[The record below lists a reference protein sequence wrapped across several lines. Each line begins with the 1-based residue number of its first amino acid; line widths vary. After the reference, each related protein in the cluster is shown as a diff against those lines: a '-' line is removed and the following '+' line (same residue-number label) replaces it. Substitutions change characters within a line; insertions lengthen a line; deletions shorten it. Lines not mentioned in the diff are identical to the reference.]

1 MFDPSVRTKLL
12 NLPLKVAHELRAVK
26 TPTVRQALRMQMAAT
41 LDTLLHVPMR
51 IRNPSELDP
60 ATTIIPPIDGQHRMP
75 GNPADRATM
84 MQALPP
90 DGATPP
96 SGDASAATGCG
107 LDGSDEL
114 ANSTRCSI
122 LGLACDRTRDVS
134 GKRVS
139 VSDVF

>member
-75 GNPADRATM
+75 GTPAAPAPTL
-84 MQALPP
+84 QPLPP
-90 DGATPP
+90 DGAHPP
-96 SGDASAATGCG
+96 SRDASAATGCG
-107 LDGSDEL
+107 LDDPAGL
-114 ANSTRCSI
+114 AKSLRRPNPGTRCAEN
-122 LGLACDRTRDVS
+122 GPN
-134 GKRVS
+134 
-139 VSDVF
+139 

>member
-41 LDTLLHVPMR
+41 PDILLHVPMR

-75 GNPADRATM
+75 GNPEDRATM
-84 MQALPP
+84 MQAFPP
-90 DGATPP
+90 DGAPP
-96 SGDASAATGCG
+96 PAGDLSAATGG
-107 LDGSDEL
+107 WMDGSEE
-114 ANSTRCSI
+114 
-122 LGLACDRTRDVS
+122 DRT
-134 GKRVS
+134 S
-139 VSDVF
+139 VV

>member
-60 ATTIIPPIDGQHRMP
+60 ATTLIPPIDGQHRMP

-84 MQALPP
+84 KQAFQPN
-90 DGATPP
+90 GAPPP
-96 SGDASAATGCG
+96 SRAQTAGSGGG
-107 LDGSDEL
+107 LEGAE
-114 ANSTRCSI
+114 
-122 LGLACDRTRDVS
+122 
-134 GKRVS
+134 
-139 VSDVF
+139 